1 VTSTCG
7 HACCGITGN
16 PYHAHTHEPGTCRR
30 CAETLGH
37 RPVCTGTIVADVI
50 SRVAPEIPGLPGGA
64 DLIERVSAE
73 VTAAC
78 AEARTDPELAGL
90 DPAALHTA
98 ISGRVG
104 IALAF
109 NTSTVEPHG

>member
-1 VTSTCG
+1 MSTCG

-16 PYHAHTHEPGTCRR
+16 RYHVHTHEPGACGR
-30 CAETLGH
+30 CAEALDH
-37 RPVCTGTIVADVI
+37 RPVSTGTIVADVI
-50 SRVAPEIPGLPGGA
+50 SRVVPEIPGLPAGA
-64 DLIERVSAE
+64 ELIERVSVE

-78 AEARTDPELAGL
+78 TDARTDPDLAGL
-90 DPAALHTA
+90 DPAALHTT